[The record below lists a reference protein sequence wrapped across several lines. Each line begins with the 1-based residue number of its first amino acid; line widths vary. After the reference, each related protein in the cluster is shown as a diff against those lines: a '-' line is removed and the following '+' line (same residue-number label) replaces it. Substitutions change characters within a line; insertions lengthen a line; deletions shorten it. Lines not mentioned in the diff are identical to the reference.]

1 MERTPDTQCAQG
13 NDFRYRKVAGR
24 IKAMIDSGALASGDR
39 LPSLRGLSRTMGVS
53 ISTVSQAY
61 LELERQGLIQ
71 ARPRSGFFVRPA
83 RRMQAPAQGLATP
96 PQSKPV
102 NRSRLI
108 NTVLDSLGRHDLL
121 PLGVI
126 CPTPELLPGKAL
138 IRLMGRTL
146 REAAD
151 DPMDYGSIQGL
162 PGLRRSIALRAM
174 ERGEAVNPDDVLIT
188 CGAMEALYISLRCLT
203 RPGDAVCI
211 QSPTYYCF
219 LQLLETLGLRAIE
232 IPSHPDAGI
241 HPRDLREA
249 LDTFD
254 IRACVFCPNFNN
266 PDGSLTPDQAKAEI
280 AAMLAGRGIPLVED
294 DVYGDLHFGPDRPGT
309 CKRHDDKG
317 LVILCSS
324 FSKTLAPG
332 WRVGWMT
339 PGRFMDKAMEIKATT
354 NVCTATPTQMAVAG
368 FLGQGLYER
377 HLVRLRAAVA
387 RQAETM
393 RHHVALGFPE
403 GTRATTPSGGSV
415 LWLELPGVDAVE
427 YFFKARD
434 MGIGIAPG
442 PVFSTLDKF
451 NHFIRLSC
459 GGVWSEAMEQGLKA
473 LGRLAAEMAG

>member
-1 MERTPDTQCAQG
+1 MPRAANTE
-13 NDFRYRKVAGR
+13 FRYREVAGHVR
-24 IKAMIDSGALASGDR
+24 GMIESGALAAGDR
-39 LPSLRGLSRTMGVS
+39 LPSLRGLARTMGVS

-61 LELERQGLIQ
+61 LELERQGLI
-71 ARPRSGFFVRPA
+71 APRARSGFFVRPA
-83 RRMQAPAQGLATP
+83 RRMQAPAQGSATP
-96 PQSKPV
+96 PQAKTV
-102 NRSRLI
+102 NRSQLI

-138 IRLMGRTL
+138 TRLMGRVL

-151 DPMDYGSIQGL
+151 DPASDDPMDYVTIKGL
-162 PGLRRSIALRAM
+162 SGLRRSIAFRAM
-174 ERGEAVNPDDVLIT
+174 EHGEAVAPDDVLIT

-211 QSPTYYCF
+211 QSPTYHCF

-232 IPSHPDAGI
+232 IPSHPDTGI
-241 HPRDLREA
+241 HPGDLREV

-266 PDGSLTPDQAKAEI
+266 PDGALTPDAAKAEI
-280 AAMLAGRGIPLVED
+280 TAMLGGRGIPLVED
-294 DVYGDLHFGPDRPGT
+294 DVYGDLHFGPHRPGT
-309 CKRHDDKG
+309 CKRHDRKG
-317 LVILCSS
+317 LVVLCSS

-332 WRVGWMT
+332 YRVGWMT

-354 NVCTATPTQMAVAG
+354 NVCTAAPTQMAVAG
-368 FLGQGLYER
+368 FMRQGLYER
-377 HLVRLRAAVA
+377 HLVRLRAAIA
-387 RQAETM
+387 RQAETI
-393 RHHVALGFPE
+393 RHHVAQRFPE
-403 GTRATTPSGGSV
+403 GTRATTPEGGSV

-427 YFFKARD
+427 YFFRARD

-451 NHFIRLSC
+451 NHFVRLSC
-459 GGVWSEAMEQGLKA
+459 GGVWSEAMEQGIAA
-473 LGRLAAEMAG
+473 LGRLAGEMAG

>member
-1 MERTPDTQCAQG
+1 MQRTPVNG
-13 NDFRYRKVAGR
+13 FRYQEVAGR
-24 IKAMIDSGALASGDR
+24 IRAMIESGALATGDR

-61 LELERQGLIQ
+61 LELERQGLIK

-83 RRMQAPAQGLATP
+83 RRMPAPARRAATP
-96 PQSKPV
+96 PQAKSV
-102 NRSRLI
+102 NRSQLI
-108 NTVLDSLGRHDLL
+108 NTVLESLGRRDLL

-126 CPTPELLPGKAL
+126 CPSPRLLPGKAL
-138 IRLMGRTL
+138 ARLMGQAL
-146 REAAD
+146 RDAAAD
-151 DPMDYGSIQGL
+151 PSQDDPLDYGSIQGL
-162 PGLRRSIALRAM
+162 PGLRRSIAFRAM

-241 HPRDLREA
+241 HPADLREA

-254 IRACVFCPNFNN
+254 IRCCVFCPNFNN
-266 PDGSLTPDQAKAEI
+266 PDGSLTPDDAKAEI
-280 AAMLAGRGIPLVED
+280 ADMLGGRGIPLVED
-294 DVYGDLHFGPDRPGT
+294 DVYGDLHFGPQRPGT
-309 CKRHDDKG
+309 CKAHDGRG

-339 PGRFMDKAMEIKATT
+339 PGRFMDKAKEIKATT
-354 NVCTATPTQMAVAG
+354 NVCTASPTQAAVG
-368 FLGQGLYER
+368 RFLRQGLYER
-377 HLVRLRAAVA
+377 HLARLRAAIA
-387 RQAETM
+387 RQAETL
-393 RHHVALGFPE
+393 RHHVALHFPA
-403 GTRATTPSGGSV
+403 GTRATSPSGGSV
-415 LWLELPGVDAVE
+415 IWLELPGVDAVD
-427 YFFKARD
+427 YFFAARE

-442 PVFSTLDKF
+442 PVFSTLDRYNNF
-451 NHFIRLSC
+451 VRLSC
-459 GGVWSEAMEQGLKA
+459 GGVWSEAMEQGIRT
-473 LGRLAAEMAG
+473 LGRLAREMAK